1 MVNTIRVVIAGI
13 VGKGRDSRSLANI
26 FRSPVIITHVN
37 FQSIAKRAII
47 RGK

>member
-13 VGKGRDSRSLANI
+13 VGKGLDLANI

-37 FQSIAKRAII
+37 FPSIAKRAII